1 MHDTKKSAGEARA
14 DAGAGKAL
22 VTDRRR
28 LLMGFGAAAGGVLAG
43 CPMAARAAETHADAR
58 VTDAPTGHADT
69 RQRQA
74 FHGVHQAGVV
84 TPRPATGIVAAFDV
98 IADSPT
104 ELETLFNALTERI
117 AFLMHGGSVPELD
130 PKLPP
135 VDSGILGPEIE
146 PDNLTVTVALGSSLF
161 DDRAWLKPLKPRQL
175 ERMAEFPNDA
185 LEADFCHGDLML
197 QFCANSQDTNIHAL
211 RDILKT
217 MAPFMV
223 LRWKQEGNVP
233 VVHPMPDG
241 TTASA
246 RNFLGFRDGSANPNS
261 RDAALMERIVW
272 TGRDDGEPDWAVG
285 GTYQVVRVI
294 RNFVERWDR
303 TPLKE
308 QEDII
313 GRRKDSGAPL
323 DGGASEHAVPDYT
336 RDREGRATPLELAH
350 PAR

>member
-1 MHDTKKSAGEARA
+1 
-14 DAGAGKAL
+14 
-22 VTDRRR
+22 
-28 LLMGFGAAAGGVLAG
+28 
-43 CPMAARAAETHADAR
+43 
-58 VTDAPTGHADT
+58 
-69 RQRQA
+69 
-74 FHGVHQAGVV
+74 
-84 TPRPATGIVAAFDV
+84 
-98 IADSPT
+98 
-104 ELETLFNALTERI
+104 
-117 AFLMHGGSVPELD
+117 MHGGSVPELD

-135 VDSGILGPEIE
+135 VDSEILGPEIE

-246 RNFLGFRDGSANPNS
+246 RNFLGFPRRLRQSNT

-285 GTYQVVRVI
+285 GTYQVRPRVI
-294 RNFVERWDR
+294 RDFVERSNH

-336 RDREGRATPLELAH
+336 REPGGKGDAARLAH